1 LHAAVCAGVKS
12 LASAGN
18 FKAHVTVDGQ
28 HADGEV
34 AAITIANAAPPT
46 SVLAHGHTGDC
57 IYDGEA
63 GQHYECKN
71 FSSLTQ
77 NAGPW
82 GLDGTSVQFA
92 TAQELGC

>member
-1 LHAAVCAGVKS
+1 MSSGCLSFFHWSLHAAVCAGVKS

-18 FKAHVTVDGQ
+18 FKAHVTVDGE

-57 IYDGEA
+57 IYDG
-63 GQHYECKN
+63 GWWLVFIQ
-71 FSSLTQ
+71 
-77 NAGPW
+77 
-82 GLDGTSVQFA
+82 LDVVVHGSRF
-92 TAQELGC
+92 LYLLS